1 MSFLFETFAVPL
13 WFIVVAFGCAA
24 PLWIKWYKMFYK
36 RFIVTGLLQKKFQQV
51 SDLAED
57 KIDVFKKAND
67 HMNANENKKNTTK
80 KPAKGAE
87 MGSADQPYVKIVL
100 KVLALNGDAGM
111 LIQSI
116 ADDLEIKSNEMKSSL
131 SYLEDN
137 EFVEAVVTGSGTK
150 YYLAARGKKYCI
162 KRGYIAE

>member
-13 WFIVVAFGCAA
+13 WFIVFAFGCAA
-24 PLWIKWYKMFYK
+24 PLWIKWYKIFYK
-36 RFIVTGLLQKKFQQV
+36 KFIVTGRLQKKIKQV

-57 KIDVFKKAND
+57 KIDVLKKATD
-67 HMNANENKKNTTK
+67 HMNTNANEKNTTK

-116 ADDLEIKSNEMKSSL
+116 ADNLDIKRNEIKSSL
-131 SYLEDN
+131 SYLEKN
-137 EFVEAVVTGSGTK
+137 EFVEAVVGSSGDK

-162 KRGYIAE
+162 KRGYITE